1 MKTRLQASKRVVSQS
16 TSSKRNLRKEEKA
29 KLSRGQKKNHEP
41 EHEGIHPVSHRGHFV
56 DHLTSVWLVWLV
68 LISITIGVVKQSRV
82 LHFDH
87 TQYRQRTALRLMLIE
102 LCISVGI
109 LLALTLLP
117 HAILLNAVGT
127 LFPGPFTHS
136 LIPYICFSVMVM
148 SMSYGI
154 MSESIKGIS
163 QVYDAMNQG
172 IRLLSPCFLFYILV
186 MQLYT
191 SILYVME

>member
-1 MKTRLQASKRVVSQS
+1 MYKKVLAYLALSLGIAEVVVILVSWLLTAAMPES
-16 TSSKRNLRKEEKA
+16 FTHSLTS
-29 KLSRGQKKNHEP
+29 P
-41 EHEGIHPVSHRGHFV
+41 EGIRWFMGHFG

-102 LCISVGI
+102 LCISAGI
-109 LLALTLLP
+109 MLALTLLP

-148 SMSYGI
+148 GMSYGI

>member
-1 MKTRLQASKRVVSQS
+1 MYKKVLAYLALSLGIAEVVVILVSWLLTAAMPES
-16 TSSKRNLRKEEKA
+16 FTHSLTSPA
-29 KLSRGQKKNHEP
+29 
-41 EHEGIHPVSHRGHFV
+41 GIRWFTGHFV

-68 LISITIGVVKQSRV
+68 LISITIGVVKQSKV

-102 LCISVGI
+102 LCISAGI
-109 LLALTLLP
+109 MLALTLLP

-148 SMSYGI
+148 GMSYGI

>member
-1 MKTRLQASKRVVSQS
+1 MYKKVLAYLALSLGIAQVVVILVSWLLTAAMPES
-16 TSSKRNLRKEEKA
+16 FTHSLTS
-29 KLSRGQKKNHEP
+29 P
-41 EHEGIHPVSHRGHFV
+41 EGIRWFMGHFV
-56 DHLTSVWLVWLV
+56 DHLISVWLVWLV

-102 LCISVGI
+102 LCISAGI

>member
-1 MKTRLQASKRVVSQS
+1 MYKKVLAYLALSLGIAEVVVILVSWLLTAAMPES
-16 TSSKRNLRKEEKA
+16 FTHSLTS
-29 KLSRGQKKNHEP
+29 P
-41 EHEGIHPVSHRGHFV
+41 EGIRWFMCHFV

-102 LCISVGI
+102 LCISAGI
-109 LLALTLLP
+109 MLALTLLP

-148 SMSYGI
+148 GMSYGI

>member
-1 MKTRLQASKRVVSQS
+1 M
-16 TSSKRNLRKEEKA
+16 
-29 KLSRGQKKNHEP
+29 
-41 EHEGIHPVSHRGHFV
+41 GHFV

-102 LCISVGI
+102 LCISAGI
-109 LLALTLLP
+109 MLALTLLP

-148 SMSYGI
+148 GMSYGI

>member
-1 MKTRLQASKRVVSQS
+1 MYKKVLAYLALSLGIAEVVVILVSWLLTAAMPES
-16 TSSKRNLRKEEKA
+16 FTHSLTS
-29 KLSRGQKKNHEP
+29 P
-41 EHEGIHPVSHRGHFV
+41 EGIRWFMGHFV
-56 DHLTSVWLVWLV
+56 DLLTSVWLVWLV

-102 LCISVGI
+102 LCISAGI
-109 LLALTLLP
+109 ILALTLLP

-148 SMSYGI
+148 GMSYGI

>member
-1 MKTRLQASKRVVSQS
+1 MYKKVLAYLALSLGIAEVVVVLVSWLLTAAMPES
-16 TSSKRNLRKEEKA
+16 FTHSLTSA
-29 KLSRGQKKNHEP
+29 
-41 EHEGIHPVSHRGHFV
+41 EGIRWFTGHFV
-56 DHLTSVWLVWLV
+56 DHLTSSWLVWLV

-87 TQYRQRTALRLMLIE
+87 TQYRQRTALRLMLFE
-102 LCISVGI
+102 LVVFVGI
-109 LLALTLLP
+109 MLALTLLP
-117 HAILLNAVGT
+117 HAILLNAVGA
-127 LFPGPFTHS
+127 LIPGPFS
-136 LIPYICFSVMVM
+136 QSIIPYTCFSVMMM

-163 QVYDAMNQG
+163 QVYDAMNLG

-191 SILYVME
+191 SVLYVMG

>member
-1 MKTRLQASKRVVSQS
+1 MYKKVLAYLALSLGIAEVVVVLVSWLLTAAMPES
-16 TSSKRNLRKEEKA
+16 FTHSLTSA
-29 KLSRGQKKNHEP
+29 
-41 EHEGIHPVSHRGHFV
+41 EGIRWFTGHFV
-56 DHLTSVWLVWLV
+56 DLLTSAWLVWLV

-82 LHFDH
+82 IHFDH

-102 LCISVGI
+102 LCIFVGI
-109 LLALTLLP
+109 MLALTLLP
-117 HAILLNAVGT
+117 HAILLNAVGA
-127 LFPGPFTHS
+127 LFPGPFS
-136 LIPYICFSVMVM
+136 QSIIPYICFSVMVM

-163 QVYDAMNQG
+163 QVYDAMNLG

-191 SILYVME
+191 SILYVMG

>member
-1 MKTRLQASKRVVSQS
+1 MFKKVLTYLALTLGIAEVGVVLVSWLLTAAMPES
-16 TSSKRNLRKEEKA
+16 FTHSLTS
-29 KLSRGQKKNHEP
+29 P
-41 EHEGIHPVSHRGHFV
+41 EGIRWFTGHFV
-56 DHLTSVWLVWLV
+56 DHLTSAWLVWLV
-68 LISITIGVVKQSRV
+68 LISISIGVVKQSRV

-87 TQYRQRTALRLMLIE
+87 TQYRQRTALRLMLFE
-102 LCISVGI
+102 LVFFVGI
-109 LLALTLLP
+109 LLALTLMP

-127 LFPGPFTHS
+127 LFPGPFTQS
-136 LIPYICFSVMVM
+136 LIPYICFSVVVM

-154 MSESIKGIS
+154 MSESIKGIC

-191 SILYVME
+191 SVLYVMG

>member
-1 MKTRLQASKRVVSQS
+1 MYKKVLAYLALSLGIAEVVVILVSWLLTAAMPES
-16 TSSKRNLRKEEKA
+16 FTHSLTS
-29 KLSRGQKKNHEP
+29 P
-41 EHEGIHPVSHRGHFV
+41 EGIRWFMGHFV
-56 DHLTSVWLVWLV
+56 DHLISVWLVWLV

-102 LCISVGI
+102 LCISTGI
-109 LLALTLLP
+109 MLALTLLP

>member
-1 MKTRLQASKRVVSQS
+1 MYKKVLAYLALSLGIAEVVVILVSWLLTAAMPES
-16 TSSKRNLRKEEKA
+16 FTHSLTS
-29 KLSRGQKKNHEP
+29 P
-41 EHEGIHPVSHRGHFV
+41 EGIRWFMGHFV
-56 DHLTSVWLVWLV
+56 DYLTSAWLVWLV

-102 LCISVGI
+102 LCIFVGVM
-109 LLALTLLP
+109 LALTLLP
-117 HAILLNAVGT
+117 HAILLNAVGA
-127 LFPGPFTHS
+127 LFPGPFS
-136 LIPYICFSVMVM
+136 QSIIPYICFSVMVM

>member
-1 MKTRLQASKRVVSQS
+1 MYKKVLAYLALLLGIAEVVVILVSWLLTAAMPES
-16 TSSKRNLRKEEKA
+16 FTHSLTS
-29 KLSRGQKKNHEP
+29 P
-41 EHEGIHPVSHRGHFV
+41 EGIRWFTGHFV

-68 LISITIGVVKQSRV
+68 LISITIGVVSQSRV

-87 TQYRQRTALRLMLIE
+87 TQYRQRTALRLMLI
-102 LCISVGI
+102 
-109 LLALTLLP
+109 LP

>member
-1 MKTRLQASKRVVSQS
+1 MYKKVLAYLALSLGIAEVVVILVSWLLTAAMPES
-16 TSSKRNLRKEEKA
+16 FTHSLTS
-29 KLSRGQKKNHEP
+29 P
-41 EHEGIHPVSHRGHFV
+41 EGIRWFMGQCV

>member
-1 MKTRLQASKRVVSQS
+1 MADLALSLGIAEVVVILVSWLLTAAMPES
-16 TSSKRNLRKEEKA
+16 FTHSLTS
-29 KLSRGQKKNHEP
+29 P
-41 EHEGIHPVSHRGHFV
+41 EGIRWFMGHFV

-102 LCISVGI
+102 LCISAGI
-109 LLALTLLP
+109 MLALTLLP

-172 IRLLSPCFLFYILV
+172 ICLLSPCFLFYILV

>member
-1 MKTRLQASKRVVSQS
+1 MYKKVLAYMALSLGIAEVVVILVSWLLTAAMPES
-16 TSSKRNLRKEEKA
+16 FTHSLTS
-29 KLSRGQKKNHEP
+29 P
-41 EHEGIHPVSHRGHFV
+41 EGIRWFMDHFV

-102 LCISVGI
+102 LCISAGI
-109 LLALTLLP
+109 MLALTLLP

-136 LIPYICFSVMVM
+136 FIPYICFSVIVM

>member
-1 MKTRLQASKRVVSQS
+1 MYKKVLAYLALSLGIAEVVVILVSWLLTAAMPES
-16 TSSKRNLRKEEKA
+16 FTHSLTS
-29 KLSRGQKKNHEP
+29 P
-41 EHEGIHPVSHRGHFV
+41 EGIRWFMSHFV

-102 LCISVGI
+102 LCISAGI
-109 LLALTLLP
+109 MLALTLLP

-148 SMSYGI
+148 GMSYGI

>member
-1 MKTRLQASKRVVSQS
+1 MYKKVLAYLALTLGIAEVGVVLISWLLTAAMS
-16 TSSKRNLRKEEKA
+16 ESFTHSLTS
-29 KLSRGQKKNHEP
+29 P
-41 EHEGIHPVSHRGHFV
+41 EGIRWFTGHFV
-56 DHLTSVWLVWLV
+56 DHLTSAWLVWLV
-68 LISITIGVVKQSRV
+68 LISISIGVVKQSRV

-87 TQYRQRTALRLMLIE
+87 TQYRQRTALRLMLFE
-102 LCISVGI
+102 LVFFVGI
-109 LLALTLLP
+109 LLALTLMP

-127 LFPGPFTHS
+127 LFPGPFTQS
-136 LIPYICFSVMVM
+136 LIPYICFSVVVM

-154 MSESIKGIS
+154 MSESIKGIC

-191 SILYVME
+191 SVLYVMG

>member
-1 MKTRLQASKRVVSQS
+1 MYKKVLAYLALLLGIAEVVVILVSWLLTAAMPES
-16 TSSKRNLRKEEKA
+16 FTHSLTS
-29 KLSRGQKKNHEP
+29 P
-41 EHEGIHPVSHRGHFV
+41 EGIRWFTGHFV

-68 LISITIGVVKQSRV
+68 LISITIGVVRQSRV

-102 LCISVGI
+102 LCIS
-109 LLALTLLP
+109 A
-117 HAILLNAVGT
+117 
-127 LFPGPFTHS
+127 
-136 LIPYICFSVMVM
+136 
-148 SMSYGI
+148 GI

>member
-1 MKTRLQASKRVVSQS
+1 MYKKVLAYLALSLGIAEVVVILVSWLLTAAMPES
-16 TSSKRNLRKEEKA
+16 FTHSLTS
-29 KLSRGQKKNHEP
+29 P
-41 EHEGIHPVSHRGHFV
+41 EGIRWFMGHFV
-56 DHLTSVWLVWLV
+56 DHLTFVWLVWLV

-102 LCISVGI
+102 LCISAGI

>member
-1 MKTRLQASKRVVSQS
+1 MYKKVLAYLALTLGITEVGVVLVSWLLTAAMPES
-16 TSSKRNLRKEEKA
+16 FTHSLTS
-29 KLSRGQKKNHEP
+29 P
-41 EHEGIHPVSHRGHFV
+41 EGIRWFTGHFV
-56 DHLTSVWLVWLV
+56 DHLTSAWLVWLV
-68 LISITIGVVKQSRV
+68 LISISIGVVKQSRV

-87 TQYRQRTALRLMLIE
+87 TQYRQRTALRLMLFE
-102 LCISVGI
+102 LVFFVGI
-109 LLALTLLP
+109 LLALTLMP

-127 LFPGPFTHS
+127 LFPGPFSQS
-136 LIPYICFSVMVM
+136 LIPYICFSVVVM

-154 MSESIKGIS
+154 MSESIKGIC

-191 SILYVME
+191 SVLYVMG

>member
-1 MKTRLQASKRVVSQS
+1 MYKKVLAYLALSLGIAEVVVILVSWLLTAAMPES
-16 TSSKRNLRKEEKA
+16 FAHSLTS
-29 KLSRGQKKNHEP
+29 P
-41 EHEGIHPVSHRGHFV
+41 EGIRWFMGHFV

-109 LLALTLLP
+109 MLALTLLP

>member
-1 MKTRLQASKRVVSQS
+1 MYKKVLAYLALTLGIAEVGVVLVSWLLTAAMPES
-16 TSSKRNLRKEEKA
+16 FTHSLTSA
-29 KLSRGQKKNHEP
+29 
-41 EHEGIHPVSHRGHFV
+41 EGIRWFTGHFV
-56 DHLTSVWLVWLV
+56 DHLTSAWLVWLV
-68 LISITIGVVKQSRV
+68 LISISIGVVKQSRV

-87 TQYRQRTALRLMLIE
+87 TQYRQRTALRLMLFE
-102 LCISVGI
+102 LVFFVGI
-109 LLALTLLP
+109 LLALTLMP

-127 LFPGPFTHS
+127 LLPGPFTQS
-136 LIPYICFSVMVM
+136 LIPYICFSVVVM

-154 MSESIKGIS
+154 MSESIKGIC

-191 SILYVME
+191 SVLYVMG

>member
-1 MKTRLQASKRVVSQS
+1 MYKKVLAYLALSLGIAEVVVVLVSWLLTAAMPES
-16 TSSKRNLRKEEKA
+16 FTHSLTSA
-29 KLSRGQKKNHEP
+29 
-41 EHEGIHPVSHRGHFV
+41 EGIRWFTGHFV
-56 DHLTSVWLVWLV
+56 DHLISAWLVWLV

-102 LCISVGI
+102 LCIFVGI
-109 LLALTLLP
+109 MLALTLLP
-117 HAILLNAVGT
+117 HAILLNAVGA
-127 LFPGPFTHS
+127 LFPGPFS
-136 LIPYICFSVMVM
+136 QSIIPYICFSVMVM

-163 QVYDAMNQG
+163 QVYDAMNLG

-191 SILYVME
+191 SILYVMG

>member
-1 MKTRLQASKRVVSQS
+1 MYKKVLAYLALLLGIAEVVVILVSWLLTAAMPES
-16 TSSKRNLRKEEKA
+16 FTHSLTS
-29 KLSRGQKKNHEP
+29 P
-41 EHEGIHPVSHRGHFV
+41 EGIRWFMGHFV
-56 DHLTSVWLVWLV
+56 DHLPSVWLVWLV

>member
-1 MKTRLQASKRVVSQS
+1 MYKKVLAYLALTLGIAEVVVVLVSWLLTAAMPES
-16 TSSKRNLRKEEKA
+16 FNHSLTS
-29 KLSRGQKKNHEP
+29 P
-41 EHEGIHPVSHRGHFV
+41 EGIRWFTGHFV
-56 DHLTSVWLVWLV
+56 DHLTSAWLVWLV
-68 LISITIGVVKQSRV
+68 LISISIGGVRQRRV

-87 TQYRQRTALRLMLIE
+87 TQYRQRTALRLMLFE
-102 LCISVGI
+102 LVFFMGI
-109 LLALTLLP
+109 LLSLTLMP

-127 LFPGPFTHS
+127 LFPGPFTQS
-136 LIPYICFSVMVM
+136 LIPYICFSVVVM

-154 MSESIKGIS
+154 MSESIKGIC

-191 SILYVME
+191 SVLYVMG

>member
-1 MKTRLQASKRVVSQS
+1 MYKKVLAYLALTLGIAEVGVVLVSWLLTAAMPES
-16 TSSKRNLRKEEKA
+16 FTHSLTS
-29 KLSRGQKKNHEP
+29 P
-41 EHEGIHPVSHRGHFV
+41 EGIRWFTGHFV
-56 DHLTSVWLVWLV
+56 DHLTSAWLVWLV
-68 LISITIGVVKQSRV
+68 LISISIGVVKQSRV

-87 TQYRQRTALRLMLIE
+87 TQYRQRTALRLMLFE
-102 LCISVGI
+102 LVFFVSI
-109 LLALTLLP
+109 LLALTLMP

-127 LFPGPFTHS
+127 LFPGPFSQS
-136 LIPYICFSVMVM
+136 LIPYICFSVVVM

-154 MSESIKGIS
+154 MSESIKGIC

-191 SILYVME
+191 SVLYVMG

>member
-1 MKTRLQASKRVVSQS
+1 MYKKVLAYLALTLGIAEVGVVLVSWLLTAAMPES
-16 TSSKRNLRKEEKA
+16 FNHSLTS
-29 KLSRGQKKNHEP
+29 P
-41 EHEGIHPVSHRGHFV
+41 EGIRWFTGHFV
-56 DHLTSVWLVWLV
+56 DHLTSAWLVWLV
-68 LISITIGVVKQSRV
+68 LISISIGVVRQSRV

-87 TQYRQRTALRLMLIE
+87 TQYRQRTALRLMLFE
-102 LCISVGI
+102 LVFFMGI
-109 LLALTLLP
+109 LLSLTLMP

-127 LFPGPFTHS
+127 LFPGSFTQS
-136 LIPYICFSVMVM
+136 LIPYICFSVVVM

-154 MSESIKGIS
+154 MSESIKGIC

-191 SILYVME
+191 SVLYVMG

>member
-1 MKTRLQASKRVVSQS
+1 MYKKVLAYLALSLGIAEVVVVLVSWLLTAAMPES
-16 TSSKRNLRKEEKA
+16 FTHSLTS
-29 KLSRGQKKNHEP
+29 P
-41 EHEGIHPVSHRGHFV
+41 EGIRWFTGHFV
-56 DHLTSVWLVWLV
+56 DHLTSAWLVWLV

-102 LCISVGI
+102 LCIFVGI
-109 LLALTLLP
+109 MLALTLLP
-117 HAILLNAVGT
+117 HAILLNAVGA
-127 LFPGPFTHS
+127 LFPGPFS
-136 LIPYICFSVMVM
+136 QSIIPYICFSVMVM

-163 QVYDAMNQG
+163 LVYDAMNLG

-191 SILYVME
+191 SILYVMG

>member
-1 MKTRLQASKRVVSQS
+1 MYKKVLAYLALSLGIAEVVVVLVSWLLTAAMPES
-16 TSSKRNLRKEEKA
+16 FTHSLTSA
-29 KLSRGQKKNHEP
+29 
-41 EHEGIHPVSHRGHFV
+41 EGIRWFTGHFV
-56 DHLTSVWLVWLV
+56 DLLTSAWLVWLV

-102 LCISVGI
+102 LCIFVGI
-109 LLALTLLP
+109 MLALTLLP
-117 HAILLNAVGT
+117 HAILLNAVGA
-127 LFPGPFTHS
+127 LFPGPFS
-136 LIPYICFSVMVM
+136 QSIIPYICFSVMVM

-163 QVYDAMNQG
+163 QVYDAMNLG

-191 SILYVME
+191 SILYVMG

>member
-1 MKTRLQASKRVVSQS
+1 MYKKVLAYLALSLGIAEVVVILVSWLLTAAMPES
-16 TSSKRNLRKEEKA
+16 FTHSLTS
-29 KLSRGQKKNHEP
+29 P
-41 EHEGIHPVSHRGHFV
+41 EGIRWFMGHFV
-56 DHLTSVWLVWLV
+56 DHLISVWLVWLV

-102 LCISVGI
+102 LCISAGI
-109 LLALTLLP
+109 MLALTLLP

>member
-1 MKTRLQASKRVVSQS
+1 MYKKVLAYLALSLGIAEVVVILVSWLLTAAMPES
-16 TSSKRNLRKEEKA
+16 FTHSLTS
-29 KLSRGQKKNHEP
+29 P
-41 EHEGIHPVSHRGHFV
+41 EGIRWFMGHFA

-102 LCISVGI
+102 LCISAGI
-109 LLALTLLP
+109 MLALTLLP

>member
-1 MKTRLQASKRVVSQS
+1 MYKKVLAYLALSLGIAEVVVILVSWLLTAAMPES
-16 TSSKRNLRKEEKA
+16 FTHSLTS
-29 KLSRGQKKNHEP
+29 P
-41 EHEGIHPVSHRGHFV
+41 EGIRLFMGHFV

-102 LCISVGI
+102 LCISAGI
-109 LLALTLLP
+109 MLALTLLP

>member
-1 MKTRLQASKRVVSQS
+1 MYKKVLAYLALSLGIAEVVVILVSWLLTAAMPES
-16 TSSKRNLRKEEKA
+16 FTHSLTS
-29 KLSRGQKKNHEP
+29 P
-41 EHEGIHPVSHRGHFV
+41 EGIRWFTGHFV
-56 DHLTSVWLVWLV
+56 DH
-68 LISITIGVVKQSRV
+68 ISITIGVVKQGRV

-102 LCISVGI
+102 LCISAGI
-109 LLALTLLP
+109 MLALTLLP

>member
-1 MKTRLQASKRVVSQS
+1 MAYLALSLGIAEVVVILVSWLLTAAMPES
-16 TSSKRNLRKEEKA
+16 FTHSLTS
-29 KLSRGQKKNHEP
+29 P
-41 EHEGIHPVSHRGHFV
+41 EGIRWFTGHFV

-82 LHFDH
+82 LHFDP

-102 LCISVGI
+102 LCISAGI
-109 LLALTLLP
+109 MLALTLLP